1 MAEPLSEQSL
11 ELFDGAQRAIDRS
24 VELRAQTEL
33 AMAEARNRV
42 LQLELATSRN
52 RTASLDVWQIAVR
65 LSGELRWIDSAV
77 TRRPRI
83 LSDLTRLW
91 NLTSIY
97 LRHRRTVLWR
107 LSVAERSITLS
118 APVRSR
124 IGFSRRI
131 NLSQKINFPNL
142 LDGPIHSSGLSM
154 LAK

>member
-65 LSGELRWIDSAV
+65 LSGGLRWIDSAV

>member
-83 LSDLTRLW
+83 LSDLTQLW